1 MKNKELFKKLSSL
14 GFPLFETE
22 ERVDANATLSEVV
35 KSKDTRLWEGFP
47 VLLVNANKNGEF
59 SYEATYVLLKDK
71 NEKSTFLQLVLLSL
85 LFYRVL
91 HLKFW
96 WANKLYGKLALK
108 NKNFLESF
116 SKSFKQ
122 KKDVKLFGQRLNYQ
136 RMESMFSNYF
146 KKEEASLKSM
156 HSKQE
161 ELSLEYA
168 LSRVFSPKQKELF
181 LKKFRGEKLTKTE
194 KEYFSR
200 VVKKKALALANPQ
213 LHQLVRK
220 VLKF

>member
-22 ERVDANATLSEVV
+22 ERVDVNETLSEVV
-35 KSKDTRLWEGFP
+35 KSRDSRLWEGFP
-47 VLLVNANKNGEF
+47 VLLANANKDGEF
-59 SYEATYVLLKDK
+59 YYETVRALLKDRE
-71 NEKSTFLQLVLLSL
+71 EKSAFLQLVLLSL
-85 LFYRVL
+85 LFYRAL

-108 NKNFLESF
+108 SKSLVESF

-122 KKDVKLFGQRLNYQ
+122 KGDVKLSGQRLNCQ

-146 KKEEASLKSM
+146 KEEEVSLKSM
-156 HSKQE
+156 RSKQE

-168 LSRVFSPKQKELF
+168 LSQVFSPKQKELF
-181 LKKFRGEKLTKTE
+181 LKKFKGERLTKTE

-200 VVKKKALALANPQ
+200 VVKKKALALANSQ